1 VTTALG
7 PIRITR
13 RYTWSGELG
22 GCHPA
27 DDALGVD
34 GFLTTQARRM
44 LALVGVEHSFDR
56 GHHVLR
62 ELCGW
67 TVDAEVIRR
76 TTHAEA
82 RRAQADRPER
92 GDAARFASTPGE
104 VEVLIDAGKVNTLD
118 GWRDVKVGV
127 FLKRPVGAPARP
139 DEWASRAL
147 PAASIRTVVAGVE
160 GVERFGP
167 RVRAESDRLGVTSH
181 PTMTVLADGGEWI
194 WNVASEHWPQAVGVL
209 DVFHAVQAVGEAVKA
224 IWGADGAG
232 TADRIASGR
241 TAVVSGGKGG
251 IERWIGEQFAALP
264 AGNDGEPLRGLAAYL
279 AKHPTRLTYAERLA
293 GGRSIGSGAVEGS
306 IKQLVNLRMK
316 RTGARW
322 RAEHVGPLVELRALS
337 LTTDWQSLWVAA

>member
-7 PIRITR
+7 PIRIAR
-13 RYTWSGELG
+13 RYTWSAELG

-34 GFLTTQARRM
+34 GFLTTQARRL
-44 LALVGVEHSFDR
+44 LALVGVEHPFDR
-56 GHHVLR
+56 GHHMLR

-67 TVDAEVIRR
+67 TVDAEVIRQ

-82 RRAQADRPER
+82 RRAEAQRPER
-92 GDAARFASTPGE
+92 GDATRFATTRGE
-104 VEVLIDAGKVNTLD
+104 VEVLIDAGKVNTRD
-118 GWRDVKVGV
+118 GWREVKVGV
-127 FLKRPVGAPARP
+127 FLKRELAAPASP

-147 PAASIRTVVAGVE
+147 PPPAIRTVVAAVE
-160 GVERFGP
+160 EVGRFGP
-167 RVRAESDRLGVTSH
+167 RVRAESDRLGVTAH
-181 PTMTVLADGGEWI
+181 PAVTVLADGGEWI
-194 WNVASEHWPQAVGVL
+194 WNVASEHWPQAAGVL

-224 IWGADGAG
+224 IWGADEAG

-241 TAVVSGGKGG
+241 AALVGGGKVGV
-251 IERWIGEQFAALP
+251 ERWIGGQFADLP
-264 AGNDGEPLRGLAAYL
+264 AGSDGEPLRGLAAYL
-279 AKHPTRLTYAERLA
+279 AKHPTRLSYAERLA

-306 IKQLVNLRMK
+306 VKQLVNLRMK

-337 LTTDWQSLWVAA
+337 LTADWQSLWVAA